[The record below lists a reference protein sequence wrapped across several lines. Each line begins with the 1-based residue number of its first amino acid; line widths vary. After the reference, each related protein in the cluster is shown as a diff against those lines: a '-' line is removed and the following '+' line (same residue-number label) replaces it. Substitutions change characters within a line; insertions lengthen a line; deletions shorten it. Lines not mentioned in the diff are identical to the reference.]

1 MCITDANRPGVRG
14 ICDLRLGQAATYL
27 KECAKISTHSEASVK
42 KYLIPLALLTA
53 MSGLHA
59 ESRYVTDQFKIT
71 LRSGESTSH
80 KIIRMLPSGDQVELV
95 NSNDENG
102 YSQIRTRDGTTG
114 YVLTRQL
121 MAIPSARDRL
131 VSAEAKLAELQEA
144 PGLLSA
150 RLSKLQDEYQA
161 LTGQHDKLQQEKQTL
176 DDELQSI
183 KRTAANAVRIADE
196 RNELRKQVATLTRE
210 AEELKQSNRELG
222 NDSAQRWFLI
232 GGGVVVGGI
241 ILGLIL
247 PSLRVRRRKSSWGS
261 L

>member
-1 MCITDANRPGVRG
+1 M
-14 ICDLRLGQAATYL
+14 
-27 KECAKISTHSEASVK
+27 K

-80 KIIRMLPSGDQVELV
+80 KIVRMLPSGDQLELV
-95 NSNDENG
+95 SSNSENG
-102 YSQIRTRDGTTG
+102 YSQVRTRDGTTG

-121 MAIPSARDRL
+121 METPSARDRL
-131 VSAEAKLAELQEA
+131 VSVEAKLAELQEA
-144 PGLLSA
+144 PGRLSA

-161 LTGQHDKLQQEKQTL
+161 LSGQHNQLQQVKQSL

-210 AEELKQSNRELG
+210 VEDLKQANRELG

-247 PSLRVRRRKSSWGS
+247 PSLRVRKRKSSWGS

>member
-1 MCITDANRPGVRG
+1 M
-14 ICDLRLGQAATYL
+14 
-27 KECAKISTHSEASVK
+27 K

-80 KIIRMLPSGDQVELV
+80 KIVRMLPSGDQLELV
-95 NSNDENG
+95 SSNSENG
-102 YSQIRTRDGTTG
+102 YSQVRTRDGTTG

-121 MAIPSARDRL
+121 METPSARDRL
-131 VSAEAKLAELQEA
+131 ASVEAKLAELQEA
-144 PGLLSA
+144 PGRLSA

-161 LTGQHDKLQQEKQTL
+161 LSGQHNQLQQVKQSL

-210 AEELKQSNRELG
+210 VEDLKQANRELG

-247 PSLRVRRRKSSWGS
+247 PSLRVRKRKSSWGS